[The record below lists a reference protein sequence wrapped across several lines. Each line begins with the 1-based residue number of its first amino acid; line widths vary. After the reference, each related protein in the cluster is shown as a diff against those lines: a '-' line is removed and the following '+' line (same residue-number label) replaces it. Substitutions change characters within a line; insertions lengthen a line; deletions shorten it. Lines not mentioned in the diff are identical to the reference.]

1 MRTAAH
7 VFLAYGLLMLLSV
20 LWPALPVGR
29 AAPDLLALCAVY
41 LGLTARDQVA
51 PAVVGA
57 MITGYLADLLMGTP
71 RGLLALDAGLVCLA
85 GHLIHSRL
93 LVRGWMFTAVFS
105 FITALLSGGCVL
117 AISAASG
124 FGVGA
129 VGRELGVVAMSAL
142 LTALIGPP
150 MFRLLRRLDARF
162 ARTERERDIA
172 LEGLI
177 P

>member
-7 VFLAYGLLMLLSV
+7 VFLAYGLLLVVSV
-20 LWPALPVGR
+20 LWPALPFGR

-85 GHLIHSRL
+85 GHFIHSRL
-93 LVRGWMFTAVFS
+93 LVRGWMFIAVFS
-105 FITALLSGGCVL
+105 FFTAVLSGGSVLVISAVAGLELRGLAAQFWVL
-117 AISAASG
+117 AKSAM
-124 FGVGA
+124 FTA
-129 VGRELGVVAMSAL
+129 V
-142 LTALIGPP
+142 IGPP
-150 MFRLLRRLDARF
+150 VFRLLRRVDARF
-162 ARTERERDIA
+162 ARTQRERDAA